1 MKTGFFVSMAATAIV
16 VAAVS
21 LGPVSVAA
29 QTPGAAA
36 RTWTPP
42 RTPDGQPD
50 FQGYWIAGGPTAG
63 APTFPTYT
71 LEGGDLYDVAQTT
84 IFGQGV
90 ALRGPGGEA
99 LRPTSVVVDPPSGK
113 IPYQPW
119 ALAKR
124 QENFENHTHPTKP
137 EHIDNRARCHL
148 PGVPRSIYSGISQ
161 IVQPPGYVVLL
172 NEYRAFPADC
182 SARWPPAPRR
192 KHPTVAGAS
201 RGRWDGNTLIVE
213 TINTNGKWLDIIG
226 DFHSDALKVVEHFIF
241 AGPDSIRDEAT
252 LEDPKVFTRPWKMA
266 LGLRRQKEPGFEL
279 LEEACVEGERDA
291 TRMLHDTPGRPA
303 ADALTR
309 RRGSKGEPQRKK

>member
-1 MKTGFFVSMAATAIV
+1 MSNRGLHDMMN
-16 VAAVS
+16 VAAVLAVLS
-21 LGPVSVAA
+21 LAPAPAA
-29 QTPGAAA
+29 GQTPAAAA

-42 RTPDGQPD
+42 LTPDGQPD
-50 FQGYWIAGGPTAG
+50 MQGYWIAGGPTAG

-71 LEGGDLYDVAQTT
+71 LEGGDLYDQAQTT
-84 IFGQGV
+84 TFGQGV
-90 ALRGPGGEA
+90 ALRGPAGEA

-124 QENFENHTHPTKP
+124 QEHFENHTHPTKL

-161 IVQPPGYVVLL
+161 FVQPPGYVLLL
-172 NEYRAFPADC
+172 NEYGH
-182 SARWPPAPRR
+182 SPRVVPLDGR
-192 KHPTVAGAS
+192 PHVSENIRLWQGSS
-201 RGRWDGNTLIVE
+201 RGRWDGNTLIIE

-241 AGPDSIRDEAT
+241 TGPDSIRYEAT
-252 LEDPKVFTRPWKMA
+252 LDDPKVFTRPWKMA
-266 LGLRRQKEPGFEL
+266 LALRRQKEPGFEL

-291 TRMLHDTPGRPA
+291 TRMLHDTPA
-303 ADALTR
+303 AQPRT
-309 RRGSKGEPQRKK
+309 P

>member
-1 MKTGFFVSMAATAIV
+1 MKTGFFVSTAATAIV
-16 VAAVS
+16 VAVVS
-21 LGPVSVAA
+21 LGPVSAAA
-29 QTPGAAA
+29 QTPAAAA

-90 ALRGPGGEA
+90 ALRGPAGEA

-119 ALAKR
+119 AMAKR
-124 QENFENHTHPTKP
+124 QEHFENHTHPTKL

-172 NEYRAFPADC
+172 NEYGH
-182 SARWPPAPRR
+182 SPRIVPLDGR
-192 KHPTVAGAS
+192 PHLGENIRLWQGSS

-241 AGPDSIRDEAT
+241 ASPDSIRYEAT
-252 LEDPKVFTRPWKMA
+252 LEDPKVYTRPWKMA
-266 LGLRRQKEPGFEL
+266 LALRRQKEPGFEL

-291 TRMLHDTPGRPA
+291 TRMLHDTPRPQPR
-303 ADALTR
+303 T
-309 RRGSKGEPQRKK
+309 P

>member
-1 MKTGFFVSMAATAIV
+1 MAATVVV
-16 VAAVS
+16 VAVVS
-21 LGPVSVAA
+21 LEPVSVAA
-29 QTPGAAA
+29 QTPAAAA

-172 NEYRAFPADC
+172 NEYGH
-182 SARWPPAPRR
+182 SPRVVPLDGR
-192 KHPTVAGAS
+192 PHLGENIRLWQGSS
-201 RGRWDGNTLIVE
+201 RGRWDGNTLVVE

-226 DFHSDALKVVEHFIF
+226 DFHSDALKVIEHFIF
-241 AGPDSIRDEAT
+241 TGPDSIRYEAT
-252 LEDPKVFTRPWKMA
+252 LDDPKVFTRPWKMA
-266 LGLRRQKEPGFEL
+266 LALRRQKEPGFEL

-291 TRMLHDTPGRPA
+291 TRMLHDTPA
-303 ADALTR
+303 APPRT
-309 RRGSKGEPQRKK
+309 P

>member
-1 MKTGFFVSMAATAIV
+1 MAATVVV
-16 VAAVS
+16 VAVVA
-21 LGPVSVAA
+21 LAPVSVAA
-29 QTPGAAA
+29 QPPAAAA

-84 IFGQGV
+84 IFGQGN

-119 ALAKR
+119 ALARR

-172 NEYRAFPADC
+172 NEYGH
-182 SARWPPAPRR
+182 SPRIVPLDGR
-192 KHPTVAGAS
+192 PHLGENIRLWQGSS

-241 AGPDSIRDEAT
+241 TGPDSIRYEAT

-266 LGLRRQKEPGFEL
+266 LALRRQKEPGFEL

-291 TRMLHDTPGRPA
+291 TRMLHDTPGAQPRTP
-303 ADALTR
+303 
-309 RRGSKGEPQRKK
+309 

>member
-1 MKTGFFVSMAATAIV
+1 MVSRRELPVKTGFFVSTAATAIV
-16 VAAVS
+16 GAVVS
-21 LGPVSVAA
+21 LGPVSAAA
-29 QTPGAAA
+29 QAPAAAA

-50 FQGYWIAGGPTAG
+50 LQGYWIAGGPTAG

-119 ALAKR
+119 AMAKR

-172 NEYRAFPADC
+172 NEYGH
-182 SARWPPAPRR
+182 SPRIVPLDGR
-192 KHPTVAGAS
+192 PHLGENIRLWQGSS
-201 RGRWDGNTLIVE
+201 RGRWDGNTLVVE

-241 AGPDSIRDEAT
+241 TGPDSIRDEAT
-252 LEDPKVFTRPWKMA
+252 LDDPKVFTRPWKMA
-266 LGLRRQKEPGFEL
+266 LSLRRQKEPGFEL

-291 TRMLHDTPGRPA
+291 TRMLHDTPGTPPRTP
-303 ADALTR
+303 
-309 RRGSKGEPQRKK
+309 

>member
-1 MKTGFFVSMAATAIV
+1 MAATAIV
-16 VAAVS
+16 VAVVS

-29 QTPGAAA
+29 QTPAPAA

-137 EHIDNRARCHL
+137 EHIDNRAKCHL

-172 NEYRAFPADC
+172 NEYGH
-182 SARWPPAPRR
+182 SPRIVPLDGR
-192 KHPTVAGAS
+192 PHLGDNIRLWQGSS

-241 AGPDSIRDEAT
+241 TGPDSIRYEAT
-252 LEDPKVFTRPWKMA
+252 LDDPKVFTRPWKMA
-266 LGLRRQKEPGFEL
+266 LALRRNKEPGFEL

-291 TRMLHDTPGRPA
+291 NRMLHDAPRSEPA
-303 ADALTR
+303 
-309 RRGSKGEPQRKK
+309 KP